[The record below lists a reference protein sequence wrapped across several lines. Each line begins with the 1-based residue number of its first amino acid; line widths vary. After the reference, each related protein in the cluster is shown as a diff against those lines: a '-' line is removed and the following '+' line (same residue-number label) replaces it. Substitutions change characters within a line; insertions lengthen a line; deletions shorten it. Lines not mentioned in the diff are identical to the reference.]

1 MAVVSITKENFEH
14 EVLASNKPVLVDFW
28 ADWCMPCR
36 MMAPV
41 IDSIANE
48 NKDVKVGKINV
59 DDQQELAQK
68 YQIMGIPALLVFKDG
83 KVVASSVGVKPK
95 TVVEGMLR

>member
-1 MAVVSITKENFEH
+1 MAVVSLTKENFEQ
-14 EVLASNKPVLVDFW
+14 EVLASRQPVLVDFW

-48 NKDVKVGKINV
+48 NKEIKVGKINV
-59 DDQQELAQK
+59 DDQQELAQQ